1 VTAVVSHTCR
11 RTAWR
16 QSRHAYLIDVG
27 YRIGIRQE
35 AASLAGG
42 RQSPAAPLPG
52 TRYFEVEIDESR
64 EHGKK
69 TYVFQ
74 SIVPV
79 LARKKPDWHILNFR
93 IRHGRW
99 MVTERIPVQATDS
112 DPPWIYTDDFNIL
125 FLSSG
130 GGHDLAMLI
139 SLISAKLDGIA
150 ASEHAG
156 RPVRS
161 QFENQLACRD
171 AVGAMFQDGVD
182 GAFRN
187 TLLYRQYTAVPYG
200 KQPVPGGLPATGA
213 KHHAPHNQVAAP
225 ALQLSDL
232 NINLNQIEELDDMS
246 WLFE

>member
-1 VTAVVSHTCR
+1 MTVVVSHTCR

-35 AASLAGG
+35 AASSAGE
-42 RQSPAAPLPG
+42 RQSSETSPPG

-64 EHGKK
+64 AHGKK
-69 TYVFQ
+69 TYAFQ

-79 LARKKPDWHILNFR
+79 LARKKPDWHILKFR
-93 IRHGRW
+93 IWHGQW
-99 MVTERIPVQATDS
+99 TVTERIPSRASDC

-130 GGHDLAMLI
+130 GENDLAMLI
-139 SLISAKLDGIA
+139 SLITAKLNGIA

-156 RPVRS
+156 TPVLS
-161 QFENQLACRD
+161 QFESQLACRD
-171 AVGAMFQDGVD
+171 AIGAVFHDGVD

-187 TLLYRQYTAVPYG
+187 TLLYRAVRRSSLRKTARSSRIADDGCRAPRPAYTGVSPVTSALG
-200 KQPVPGGLPATGA
+200 SEHQPEP
-213 KHHAPHNQVAAP
+213 
-225 ALQLSDL
+225 D
-232 NINLNQIEELDDMS
+232 
-246 WLFE
+246 